1 MCPVNGIVN
10 EPVIVTVKVCDEAKG
25 VEKDFRCE
33 LDVLMIEMPYFK
45 EFLIKDGQF
54 ISEVEILVHCDLKI
68 FEWLLLYARKHIDPD
83 AYKECTLS
91 TSNVLALLVS
101 SNFLKMEHLTSECL
115 EYFCKH
121 AGDIIASPFSLD
133 CLGDS
138 LVERIALGLK
148 LEELDMIK
156 DKKDKIKSKIFFK
169 KIEHLFDPE
178 YTSSYCPN
186 NAAYLFRCQKCGKVL
201 TRSISI
207 IVPCLPNRFIISRRG
222 DMIPVH
228 DPMEPSE
235 KELISTDEP
244 SHQCIDANDYSKHSH
259 TPTSS
264 ITFSN
269 LHCRS
274 VVTSNINGQITMPV
288 SQKLTSFSCTE
299 LLIQWFMESGNW
311 RDVFWKLWAT
321 INLQLCK
328 RCGKQFPIVE
338 LGDGCFYHTMT
349 PVPVQSNHIVNNTVS
364 MKNELSTSLDNCQ
377 LDDEYDDISRNNRF
391 ISTFKKPENIEFHC
405 INAKSH
411 ELLSKKHS
419 QSNITN
425 TDLSRH
431 DKPDFI
437 YPCCGLGLSRF
448 NLFPTQNGCH
458 RSEHILNED
467 SSDPVTKL
475 CIQHREMIMSWA
487 TKRSFN
493 QNNDNNSSDYV
504 INGGHSHNH
513 KIDLSQIIC
522 NKELVYK
529 APAFTLLACLDKQPD
544 KYDKPEMSN
553 LFKATINNQPVEP
566 IFDIKYEDRLVQINQ
581 LNDVENIVNSLTP
594 IINSNGLLSS
604 TLDERV
610 WDTGKCIRINQDNQ
624 RQEDLRRMQKLTE
637 FLCAQR
643 QKTTTCSEI
652 PTSKECQAGI
662 YTRLDLQW
670 RSQSSLTP
678 SKSAVN
684 PIIRKSKSQIS
695 SLPFR

>member
-1 MCPVNGIVN
+1 
-10 EPVIVTVKVCDEAKG
+10 
-25 VEKDFRCE
+25 
-33 LDVLMIEMPYFK
+33 
-45 EFLIKDGQF
+45 
-54 ISEVEILVHCDLKI
+54 
-68 FEWLLLYARKHIDPD
+68 
-83 AYKECTLS
+83 
-91 TSNVLALLVS
+91 
-101 SNFLKMEHLTSECL
+101 
-115 EYFCKH
+115 
-121 AGDIIASPFSLD
+121 
-133 CLGDS
+133 
-138 LVERIALGLK
+138 
-148 LEELDMIK
+148 
-156 DKKDKIKSKIFFK
+156 
-169 KIEHLFDPE
+169 
-178 YTSSYCPN
+178 
-186 NAAYLFRCQKCGKVL
+186 
-201 TRSISI
+201 
-207 IVPCLPNRFIISRRG
+207 
-222 DMIPVH
+222 MIPVH

-244 SHQCIDANDYSKHSH
+244 SHQCIEASDYSKHSH

-274 VVTSNINGQITMPV
+274 VVTSNINGQIIMPI

-328 RCGKQFPIVE
+328 RCGQQFPIVE

-349 PVPVQSNHIVNNTVS
+349 PVPVQSSHIINNTVS
-364 MKNELSTSLDNCQ
+364 TKNELSTSLDNCQ
-377 LDDEYDDISRNNRF
+377 LDDECDDISSNNRF
-391 ISTFKKPENIEFHC
+391 TSTFKKPENIQFHC

-425 TDLSRH
+425 TGLSRH

-493 QNNDNNSSDYV
+493 QNNDNNSSDSV

-566 IFDIKYEDRLVQINQ
+566 VFDIKYEDRLVQINQ
-581 LNDVENIVNSLTP
+581 SNDVENIVNSLTP

-610 WDTGKCIRINQDNQ
+610 WDTGKCNRINQDNQ

-670 RSQSSLTP
+670 HSQSSLTP
-678 SKSAVN
+678 SKSTVN